1 MAARA
6 SVVFG
11 IAYRGVIA
19 TETRANT
26 FILPIFSCDAFE
38 VFSLY

>member
-26 FILPIFSCDAFE
+26 FILPIFLMRCF
-38 VFSLY
+38 